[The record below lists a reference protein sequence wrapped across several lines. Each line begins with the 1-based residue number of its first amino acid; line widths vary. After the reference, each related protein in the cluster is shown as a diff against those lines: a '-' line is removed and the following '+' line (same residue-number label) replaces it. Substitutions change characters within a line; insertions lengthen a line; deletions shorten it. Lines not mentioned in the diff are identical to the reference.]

1 MTNIGLASAFDVFH
15 KPNYDQILLHLTKMC
30 VLIRPEYYK
39 VSQEKTIL
47 SIGIAEKYVETFIDT
62 FYFDIGFEVY

>member
-1 MTNIGLASAFDVFH
+1 MIKLF
-15 KPNYDQILLHLTKMC
+15 YILQKMC
-30 VLIRPEYYK
+30 VLIRPEYYG

-62 FYFDIGFEVY
+62 FYFDIGFEVYWGRISFKSIL